1 MKATIV
7 CGFDEAGRGPL
18 CGPVTAAA
26 VILPPGFDRTGV
38 RDSKKLSPKAR
49 DSAAQRIYAQAR
61 WGLGWTWP
69 REIDE
74 INIHKGSLLAME
86 RAWIELTKNF
96 SLNDDEEIHFLV
108 DGKFFPPNLPGPCK
122 ALVGGDDLEPA
133 ISAASILAKTA
144 RDLWMDDWVRTS
156 DPEDTYGIL
165 QHKGYPTALHRQRLE
180 IYGPSP
186 IHRLSFRG
194 VSPVIPQEYQKRTHK
209 N

>member
-26 VILPPGFDRTGV
+26 VILPPGFDINGI
-38 RDSKKLSPKAR
+38 RDSKKLSLKAR
-49 DSAAQRIYAQAR
+49 DSAAQRIYSQAR

-69 REIDE
+69 QEIDE
-74 INIHKGSLLAME
+74 INIHRGSLLAME
-86 RAWIELTKNF
+86 RAWVELTTKF
-96 SLNDDEEIHFLV
+96 RLKEDEDILFLV
-108 DGKFFPPNLPGPCK
+108 DGKFCPPNLPQPCK
-122 ALVGGDDLEPA
+122 ALVRGDNLEPS

-144 RDLWMDDWVRTS
+144 RDRWMDEWVHTS
-156 DPEDTYGIL
+156 DPQDTYGIR

-180 IYGPSP
+180 IHGPSS

-194 VSPVIPQEYQKRTHK
+194 VKQTGDT
-209 N
+209 